1 MFGWLRRRF
10 IAGFFVTVPLAV
22 TVAAIVWTFRAVDSL
37 TSGLYMD
44 VLGRHVAGLGLLTT
58 AAALLGA
65 IPLAIGGGEGS
76 EFRQPLGIAVV
87 GGLLVSQILTLYTT
101 PVVYLVLDRLRS
113 RVASGLHGRRPAVS
127 SN

>member
-58 AAALLGA
+58 AAALLVIGIVA
-65 IPLAIGGGEGS
+65 TLEGMAVEGSAESLGRRVTASVVKSIFMVIVVDGLFAMFFAAIGM
-76 EFRQPLGIAVV
+76 
-87 GGLLVSQILTLYTT
+87 
-101 PVVYLVLDRLRS
+101 
-113 RVASGLHGRRPAVS
+113 
-127 SN
+127 